1 MAPRAKRATEGKTW
15 ADPTPDEVEQ
25 LEREAAERAA
35 TAPLFAEIDADE
47 LADIQIHRTEPVEE
61 EGFLGVVPLAF
72 NEENIRARWGGGR
85 FKLILR
91 NTGNKIKGT
100 KHIVISGDP
109 IWTSQAKKQAHYR
122 GKGLTLEDEPRA
134 APPAPPPGIGI
145 TEITGIFTTMMQMQ
159 AAADDRRARETAA
172 ADERRAREQDA
183 RDERRRKEEQESRER
198 EREHT
203 TQMLLLIKESVR
215 GGGGGGDQGAGPAL
229 LEAFTSGMKSAV
241 AMLPA
246 VQPAPAGGRGGDG
259 DDDDDDDERRD
270 DPVASAIQGIAR
282 VVVDRFGPGGPA
294 PAVAAPAAAGKPADE
309 GVTLVGPLGEKV
321 AALANAAKAAN
332 MDVTALLAQGI
343 DNIHAY
349 VARKGSAPALAAVAP
364 PPPFVPDQPLPPA
377 PLNPLAAAAA
387 ALQAEQ
393 RNGTSSATAS

>member
-1 MAPRAKRATEGKTW
+1 MAPRAKRVAADATTTVEL
-15 ADPTPDEVEQ
+15 DEQ
-25 LEREAAERAA
+25 HEREAAERAA
-35 TAPLFAEIDADE
+35 VAPLFADVDAEE
-47 LADIQIHRTEPVEE
+47 LQDIQIHRTDPVEE
-61 EGFLGVVPLAF
+61 EGFLGVVPL
-72 NEENIRARWGGGR
+72 NTTEENIRARWGGGR
-85 FKLILR
+85 FKLVLR
-91 NTGNKIKGT
+91 NTGNKLKGT

-109 IWTSQAKKQAHYR
+109 IWTSRAKKEAHYR

-134 APPAPPPGIGI
+134 APPPAPAGIGI

-159 AAADDRRARETAA
+159 AQADDRRAREQAA

-215 GGGGGGDQGAGPAL
+215 GNGGGGGEQGGGGTAL
-229 LEAFTSGMKSAV
+229 LDAYTSGMKSAL

-246 VQPAPAGGRGGDG
+246 VQPAASGGRGGDG
-259 DDDDDDDERRD
+259 DDDDDDDERGD

-282 VVVDRFGPGGPA
+282 VVVDRFGPGGAPA
-294 PAVAAPAAAGKPADE
+294 PAAAAPAAAGKPADE

-349 VARKGSAPALAAVAP
+349 VARKGAAPALAAAP
-364 PPPFVPDQPLPPA
+364 PAPFVPDQPLPPA